1 MKLLALSLLLSLSSL
16 SLWAGNNPPDYYGE
30 LFNERMAQRYP
41 NRQIQDFELLIED
54 EIPEGMVKLEEHFLD
69 RLLFFAQT
77 YDLFNIGWSYEINPK
92 VYRVTN
98 TNGEVV
104 GYNFSIDLYKN
115 NEYRSRRF
123 HQASIRVD
131 GVYFVERIADY
142 EIE

>member
-16 SLWAGNNPPDYYGE
+16 SLWANPNTPDQDAE

-41 NRQIQDFELLIED
+41 ERQIQDFELLDEV
-54 EIPEGMVKLEEHFLD
+54 EIPEGMITLEEHFLD

-77 YDLFNIGWSYEINPK
+77 YDLFSIGWSYAINPN
-92 VYRVTN
+92 VYKVTN
-98 TNGEVV
+98 AAGDTL

-115 NEYRSRRF
+115 GVYKSRRF
-123 HQASIRVD
+123 HQAGIRVD